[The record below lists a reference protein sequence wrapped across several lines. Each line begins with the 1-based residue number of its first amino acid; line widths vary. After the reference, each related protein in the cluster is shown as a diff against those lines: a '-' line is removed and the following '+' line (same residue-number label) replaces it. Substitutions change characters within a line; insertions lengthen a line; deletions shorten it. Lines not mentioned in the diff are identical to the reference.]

1 MATKK
6 PATRSAT
13 SEPRKNSTPASKSR
27 PASKSAAK
35 AATPKK
41 TVRKVSKLGRSRIP
55 VNAPLE
61 VVFEHDDQAR
71 LAFELLGIS
80 TIGELQKFDPDTLV
94 MKLTSPTKQTVGRI
108 RRILAMNN
116 RCLDGDE
123 RFALD
128 VQKQEK

>member
-6 PATRSAT
+6 TAKRSAT
-13 SEPRKNSTPASKSR
+13 ATSRKTSKSH

-35 AATPKK
+35 AASSTEKK
-41 TVRKVSKLGRSRIP
+41 PVRKASKLGRSRIP

-61 VVFEHDDQAR
+61 VIFEHDDQAR
-71 LAFELLGIS
+71 QAFELLGIT
-80 TIGELQKFDPDTLV
+80 TIRELQKFDPDTLV

-123 RFALD
+123 RLALD